1 MAGKAVAFLPCI
13 GENMTVSQIN
23 TTVQKEVINNEA
35 LDSSI
40 NESKEM
46 QREV

>member
-1 MAGKAVAFLPCI
+1 
-13 GENMTVSQIN
+13 MTVSQIN

-40 NESKEM
+40 EESKEM